1 MRLEILRIPLLLHR
15 SVAPCPGIIKYHRLL
30 EQLKAL
36 HFLDRALGGL
46 GVIKDHKSLAFRFKV
61 ALGYEVDNGAVLGKD
76 FCQGFFHLVD
86 LNAFLEVLDL

>member
-1 MRLEILRIPLLLHR
+1 MRLQILRIPLLLHR
-15 SVAPCPGIIKYHRLL
+15 SVAPCPSIIKYHRLL

-46 GVIKDHKSLAFRFKV
+46 GVIEDYESLAFCFEIP
-61 ALGYEVDNGAVLGKD
+61 LGYEVDNGAVLGKD